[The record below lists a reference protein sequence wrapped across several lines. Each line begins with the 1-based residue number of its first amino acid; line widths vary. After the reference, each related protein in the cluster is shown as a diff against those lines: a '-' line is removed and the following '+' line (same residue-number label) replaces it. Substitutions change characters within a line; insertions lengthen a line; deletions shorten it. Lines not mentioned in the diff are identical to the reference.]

1 MNIVPSETDSD
12 ASPVQTAVR
21 GIEALKVTTMSPRTP
36 ISKEVA
42 VVTDEQTGRTFD
54 ANHEPVVDLDE
65 DIVGSK
71 NHLLG

>member
-1 MNIVPSETDSD
+1 
-12 ASPVQTAVR
+12 
-21 GIEALKVTTMSPRTP
+21 MSPRTP

-54 ANHEPVVDLDE
+54 ADHEPVVDLDE

>member
-1 MNIVPSETDSD
+1 MNIVTTETDSD

-21 GIEALKVTTMSPRTP
+21 GLEALRITTMSLRTP
-36 ISKEVA
+36 TSKEVA

-54 ANHEPVVDLDE
+54 ADHEPVVDLDE